1 MENEEWK
8 TIINFPK
15 YEVSDY
21 GNKLNILEKISL
33 FLDLVNFNLFK

>member
-8 TIINFPK
+8 TITNFLK
-15 YEVSDY
+15 YELSDY

-33 FLDLVNFNLFK
+33 FLDSDKFILFK